1 MDDLNRRVDDYEMRI
16 LITGANRGLGL
27 ALAREACA
35 RGHAVL
41 AGVRGPGSSVEQLQ
55 PLIEQY
61 GDRVTIL
68 PIDVADENSIR
79 YASEQAAVRF
89 EGIDVI
95 INSAAILLG
104 RNQKLEQ
111 LDLEQ
116 LEQSFQTN
124 LYGPILVL
132 KHFLPLLRKGQR
144 QAVINISSEAGSSAG
159 AYGGDYSYA
168 LSKSALNMFSAQL
181 RAELG
186 PQGMLVHAVHPGWI
200 RTDMGGEQAPG
211 DAEESARG
219 ILDLAERQ
227 TTAEGGALFIDHRG
241 VPMRL

>member
-1 MDDLNRRVDDYEMRI
+1 MEVNDEMRI

-27 ALAREACA
+27 ALAKEACK
-35 RGHAVL
+35 RGHEVL
-41 AGVRGPGSSVEQLQ
+41 AGVRGPGSSVEKLQ
-55 PLIEQY
+55 PLIEQN
-61 GDRVTIL
+61 GEQLTLL
-68 PIDVADENSIR
+68 PIDVSDENSIR
-79 YASEQAAVRF
+79 YASEQAGARF
-89 EGIDVI
+89 DGLDVI

-104 RNQKLEQ
+104 RDQKLEQ
-111 LDLEQ
+111 LDAEQ

-132 KHFLPLLRKGQR
+132 KHFLPLLRKGEQ

-186 PQGMLVHAVHPGWI
+186 PQGILVHAVHPGWI
-200 RTDMGGEQAPG
+200 QTDMGGEQAPG
-211 DAEESARG
+211 DADASASG
-219 ILDLAERQ
+219 ILDLVERRTAAED
-227 TTAEGGALFIDHRG
+227 GALFIDHRG
-241 VPMRL
+241 APMRL

>member
-1 MDDLNRRVDDYEMRI
+1 MRI

-27 ALAREACA
+27 SLVKEACE
-35 RGHAVL
+35 RGHEVL
-41 AGVRGPGSSVEQLQ
+41 AGVRGPGSSVEKLQ
-55 PLIEQY
+55 PLIEHY
-61 GDRVTIL
+61 GEQLTLL
-68 PIDVADENSIR
+68 PIDVSDENSIR
-79 YASEQAAVRF
+79 YASEQAGARF
-89 EGIDVI
+89 DGLDVI

-104 RNQKLEQ
+104 RDQKLEQ
-111 LDLEQ
+111 LDVEQ

-132 KHFLPLLRKGQR
+132 KHFLSLLRKGEQ

-181 RAELG
+181 RAELR
-186 PQGMLVHAVHPGWI
+186 PQDILVHAVHPGWI

-211 DAEESARG
+211 DADASASG
-219 ILDLAERQ
+219 ILDLVERRTAAED
-227 TTAEGGALFIDHRG
+227 GALFIDHRG
-241 VPMRL
+241 APMR